1 MIIEQQY
8 LCSYN
13 NILADFLK
21 DNTKQIL
28 KIQSPMGTGKTN
40 IIYDLL
46 NKDLRLCFITNRV
59 SLALEFKD
67 RFKNFNIKYYKD
79 QDYKTNDSLIVQ
91 YDSLNKY
98 DLNNFDIVIIDE
110 FVSLILHSL
119 SFLTDKA
126 GLNFFKL
133 FFIMTKKKVIV
144 LDAFFTKEIEFLYS
158 TEIINSYRDNTPVVL
173 YSNKNT
179 FLHLLLQRIKE
190 NKTITISTSSLM
202 IAKILLKK
210 IKKITSKVFLLSS
223 ETKEQDKEQ
232 ILKQLKQKES
242 VFDVLIYTPTITTGV
257 DILYSTD
264 SHWHYDEGK
273 SCDVISSLQ
282 MIKRTRTSKEIN
294 VYISSKRKRDTT
306 DLEQLNKE
314 LNKEIEQG
322 KINNPFLVSMD
333 YSSGNYTLSP
343 LGFFYNKIKAFYNSI
358 ENNHKKTFIDLLSYQ
373 FNNISYNKTII
384 DQSINIETLKQ
395 DIIKEQE
402 QKNKK
407 LYYNKR
413 AEEIKQEIKELFN
426 KDIPEEQIEK
436 FLLDNSYYRYSKNRE
451 LFKLNIKEL
460 KVLKQNRINN
470 FNFDNKDLDLL
481 ITFKQK
487 NFILKEVFL
496 KKDLKSKEIEFLK
509 ILGYKNL
516 NNKLC
521 YID

>member
-1 MIIEQQY
+1 M
-8 LCSYN
+8 
-13 NILADFLK
+13 
-21 DNTKQIL
+21 
-28 KIQSPMGTGKTN
+28 
-40 IIYDLL
+40 
-46 NKDLRLCFITNRV
+46 
-59 SLALEFKD
+59 
-67 RFKNFNIKYYKD
+67 
-79 QDYKTNDSLIVQ
+79 
-91 YDSLNKY
+91 
-98 DLNNFDIVIIDE
+98 
-110 FVSLILHSL
+110 
-119 SFLTDKA
+119 
-126 GLNFFKL
+126 
-133 FFIMTKKKVIV
+133 
-144 LDAFFTKEIEFLYS
+144 
-158 TEIINSYRDNTPVVL
+158 VL

-190 NKTITISTSSLM
+190 KKTITISSSSLM

-210 IKKITSKVFLLSS
+210 IKKITNKVFLLSS
-223 ETKEQDKEQ
+223 ETKELEKEQ

-257 DILYSTD
+257 DILYNID

-294 VYISSKRKRDTT
+294 VYIGSKRKKEPT
-306 DLEQLNKE
+306 DLDTLNKE

-333 YSSGNYTLSP
+333 YSSGNYILSP
-343 LGFFYNKIKAFYNSI
+343 LGIFYNKIKAFYNSL
-358 ENNHKKTFIDLLSYQ
+358 ENNHKKAFIDLLSYQ
-373 FNNISYNKTII
+373 FKNIRYNKTILNP
-384 DQSINIETLKQ
+384 SINIETLKQ

-413 AEEIKQEIKELFN
+413 AEEIKQEIKEFFN
-426 KDIPEEQIEK
+426 KDIPEKQVEK

-451 LFKLNIKEL
+451 LFKLSVLEL
-460 KVLKQNRINN
+460 KKIKQNRINN

-496 KKDLKSKEIEFLK
+496 KRDLKSKEIEFLK